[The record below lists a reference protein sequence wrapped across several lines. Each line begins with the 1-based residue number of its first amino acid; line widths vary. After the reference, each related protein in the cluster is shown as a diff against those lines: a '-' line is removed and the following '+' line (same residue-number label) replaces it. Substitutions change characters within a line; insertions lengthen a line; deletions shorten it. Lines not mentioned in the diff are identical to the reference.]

1 MGRRRERKDK
11 RLADQ
16 AATRKKNAPRKHKE
30 RQRKEAREAARA
42 EKSND
47 TQD

>member
-16 AATRKKNAPRKHKE
+16 QETRTSNAPRKHKE
-30 RQRKEAREAARA
+30 RQRKAAREAARA